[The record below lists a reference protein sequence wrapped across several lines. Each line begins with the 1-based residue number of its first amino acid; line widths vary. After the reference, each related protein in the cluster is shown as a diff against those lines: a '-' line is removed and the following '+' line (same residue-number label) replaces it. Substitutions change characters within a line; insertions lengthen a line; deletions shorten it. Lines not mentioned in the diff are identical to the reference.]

1 MDCLYNPALLILH
14 IEDNLQKRGYSDGVF
29 PTCKNYKAHVRS
41 KGWVFKI
48 LALSQWSRRVCL
60 YIFILQYYRSFR
72 IIFKDSNKLYTLV
85 RHQNK
90 STTNI
95 NIAIKPGLLS
105 VRPPAAGGYSLQCQG
120 IDNFSVVV
128 GNGISPK
135 CSLASPWHIIWD
147 TSTSTVDASV
157 RNYACPALSCYK
169 ICIST
174 STCWYSTPYKESPVI
189 HAYWGNIGPR
199 RRCVMTCTH

>member
-1 MDCLYNPALLILH
+1 MH
-14 IEDNLQKRGYSDGVF
+14 TLQISRAFKRLSVQ
-29 PTCKNYKAHVRS
+29 NVHV
-41 KGWVFKI
+41 
-48 LALSQWSRRVCL
+48 LALSQWSRRFCL
-60 YIFILQYYRSFR
+60 YIFILHDQCYRSFR

-85 RHQNK
+85 RHQNN

-105 VRPPAAGGYSLQCQG
+105 VRSPAAGGHSLQCQG

-174 STCWYSTPYKESPVI
+174 STCWYSTPYKDSPVI

>member
-1 MDCLYNPALLILH
+1 MY
-14 IEDNLQKRGYSDGVF
+14 KRGSTQTVS
-29 PTCKNYKAHVRS
+29 HVHTLQISRA
-41 KGWVFKI
+41 FKRLSVQNEHV

-85 RHQNK
+85 RHQNN

-105 VRPPAAGGYSLQCQG
+105 VRSPAAGGHSLHCQG

-135 CSLASPWHIIWD
+135 CSLASAWHIIWD
-147 TSTSTVDASV
+147 TSISTVDASV

-174 STCWYSTPYKESPVI
+174 STCWYSTPYKDSPVI

>member
-1 MDCLYNPALLILH
+1 MH
-14 IEDNLQKRGYSDGVF
+14 TLQISRAFKRLSVQ
-29 PTCKNYKAHVRS
+29 NVHV
-41 KGWVFKI
+41 

-85 RHQNK
+85 RHQNNF
-90 STTNI
+90 TTNI

-105 VRPPAAGGYSLQCQG
+105 VRSPAAGGHSLQCQG

-147 TSTSTVDASV
+147 TNTSTVDASV

-169 ICIST
+169 NMHIDFYMLVLHPLQRFASYPCILGKHWTTETLYMCNDVYTLET
-174 STCWYSTPYKESPVI
+174 SGQHLSLESC
-189 HAYWGNIGPR
+189 HCKR
-199 RRCVMTCTH
+199 KD